1 MKKFS
6 EILNEQKGQPIDD
19 NWINNEKPVQTK
31 NGNQVIITKIDMSQ
45 VPNIIIGKV
54 KLGEDLFEYEWD
66 EKGFCH
72 KALDQ
77 RGNPK
82 KPDEGDMLV
91 KAQ

>member
-54 KLGEDLFEYEWD
+54 KLGEDLFEYAWD
-66 EKGFCH
+66 EKGFGH
-72 KALDQ
+72 KALDK